1 MHKFLLVDTLFCVFV
16 CFLLISAYLY
26 YYVNEYSSARD
37 GHGNFEAV
45 TSRHL
50 NGQLFPVAAIPAQA
64 NNLNENLKV
73 GGVNDVPVGHDFRGI
88 SIHRAVEYGS
98 PLPNRFP
105 KRTPV
110 VMIQSKLSS
119 AVYER
124 MLQLPM
130 FTCNI
135 TELEDYKM
143 HKAVDY
149 PQSRAT
155 HFYHEGYFH
164 SMLSREPILS
174 RNPRSGAE
182 FQKPPID
189 LFLSSFYESLR
200 RVNDELFERL
210 RDRLLAS
217 ALEREP
223 TTPTNDVCGVLASW
237 LGRGHLFG
245 DLSVQVHYGSH
256 IGGSELFWHCDAE
269 NSLLHFAITIRGT
282 RTLHSKRCRT
292 ETGTPE
298 DVLEEQR
305 AGDVYLSSSSLMN
318 HAPEYPATTWD
329 TRIVA
334 IQARILY
341 NTTDLK
347 SFRKLKTDAGWMAL
361 TTILSATLS
370 TADFRVPSMEQVE
383 EVLREA
389 KEVTGI
395 E

>member
-37 GHGNFEAV
+37 GHENFKAI

-50 NGQLFPVAAIPAQA
+50 NGQLSPVAVVSDQA
-64 NNLNENLKV
+64 SNLINHLKV
-73 GGVNDVPVGHDFRGI
+73 EVNDAPVGHDVSGI
-88 SIHRAVEYGS
+88 NIQRAVEYGS
-98 PLPNRFP
+98 PLPNKFP

-110 VMIQSKLSS
+110 VMIRSKLSP

-143 HKAVDY
+143 HEAVDY

-164 SMLSREPILS
+164 SLLSREPILS

-210 RDRLLAS
+210 RNKLLTS

-223 TTPTNDVCGVLASW
+223 IAPTNDVCGVLASW

-282 RTLHSKRCRT
+282 RTLHSKRSRT

-318 HAPEYPATTWD
+318 HAPEYPETTWD

-347 SFRKLKTDAGWMAL
+347 SFRKLRTDAGWMAL
-361 TTILSATLS
+361 TNILSSTLS
-370 TADFRVPSMEQVE
+370 TADFRIPSIEQVE
-383 EVLREA
+383 EVL
-389 KEVTGI
+389 KEGS